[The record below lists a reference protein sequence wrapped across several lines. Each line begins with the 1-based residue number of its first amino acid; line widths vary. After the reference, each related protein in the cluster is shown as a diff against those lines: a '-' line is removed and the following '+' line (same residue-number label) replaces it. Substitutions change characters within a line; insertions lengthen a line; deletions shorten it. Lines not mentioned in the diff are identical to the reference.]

1 MKNLFCQIRNLPV
14 YVLVTQFLIQVLL
27 IFELLIFRLLIKI
40 QFWFVSFSVKVEYR
54 FEVAKW
60 WARLESELLIQ
71 ARHAYFKVQYH
82 TEYSAADL
90 DPFRYKI
97 YIAGSES
104 DHDFYDF
111 CKKSKLK
118 LQTYV

>member
-14 YVLVTQFLIQVLL
+14 DVLVTQFLIQVLL

-71 ARHAYFKVQYH
+71 ARHAYF
-82 TEYSAADL
+82 
-90 DPFRYKI
+90 
-97 YIAGSES
+97 
-104 DHDFYDF
+104 
-111 CKKSKLK
+111 
-118 LQTYV
+118 